1 MRSVFHYDWHWVWA
15 TGNGEIGNNGVHYLD
30 RCRWLL
36 GQSGLPRRAMS
47 IGGRLGFDDCG
58 ETPNTQV
65 AILDYE
71 PAPLICEIRNFRA
84 TKGVDSIGKFR
95 GAARGIVV
103 QCEGGYLLGDSSGA
117 TAFDQSDRQVKEFPF
132 HGKSRDVEVAHLA
145 SFIAAV
151 RSRKPDDLAAGAS
164 EGHASAAGSHLAN
177 VSHRLGRESPPGAI
191 RETIRGNPAL
201 SDAFERCR
209 EYLRE
214 NGVDLDDTK
223 ATVGPW
229 VTLDANRERFVGE
242 FADRANALSRREYR
256 APFVVPEIA

>member
-1 MRSVFHYDWHWVWA
+1 MIDVGRWA
-15 TGNGEIGNNGVHYLD
+15 
-30 RCRWLL
+30 L
-36 GQSGLPRRAMS
+36 GQDEPPPRAMS
-47 IGGRLGFDDCG
+47 IGGRFGFDDCG